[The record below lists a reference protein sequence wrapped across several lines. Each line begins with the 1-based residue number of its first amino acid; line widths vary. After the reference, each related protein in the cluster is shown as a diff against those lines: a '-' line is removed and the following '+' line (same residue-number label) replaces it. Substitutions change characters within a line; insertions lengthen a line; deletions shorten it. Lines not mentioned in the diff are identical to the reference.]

1 VNYSDVIHLRHRAD
15 NRAAWREPRYGKGQR
30 GRIGYVTTTRPDAPG
45 TSGTRPGTSPA
56 VTAVEALLARAA
68 EVEPLI
74 SSICTTNPAALD
86 DAHRLDAELTAG
98 HRRGP
103 LHGVP
108 VLVKDNI
115 DTAGLATT
123 AGSLALAD
131 VPPPA
136 ADAPLVAR
144 LREAGCVILGKSNL
158 SEWANFR
165 GHTSSS
171 GWSGYGGLTRNPYAL
186 NRSAG
191 GSSSGSGA
199 ALAARLAPL
208 AVGTET
214 NGSIVC
220 PAALNG
226 VVGIKPSVGL
236 VPQQGIV
243 PISHSQD
250 TAGPMALTVREA
262 AQLLTVLAGGAT
274 DYAARCD
281 GADLTGVRIGVPRGT
296 AFWGTQAGLDAVTE
310 QSLELLS
317 RAGATLVDPVTLPE
331 TSYADQLVVLCH
343 ELKAGMASYLS
354 NRAGAPRTLADLIAF
369 NNDHAESELTHFG
382 QELFERSE
390 ATRGLAAAEYVA
402 ARLACLDAGRNG
414 IDRALRE
421 HELDAL
427 VMPGYP
433 PAWTIDLVNGDQ
445 VNGGNCSMHA
455 ALAGYP
461 LVSVPSGM
469 VAGLPVAITFS
480 GGYHTD
486 GTLIRL
492 AHAFELARSSSYGPM
507 PEPEFTQWS

>member
-1 VNYSDVIHLRHRAD
+1 MS
-15 NRAAWREPRYGKGQR
+15 
-30 GRIGYVTTTRPDAPG
+30 TTRPAAP
-45 TSGTRPGTSPA
+45 RAGTSPSVA
-56 VTAVEALLARAA
+56 AVEALQARAA
-68 EVEPLI
+68 EIDPLI
-74 SSICTTNPAALD
+74 RSICTPNPDAAA
-86 DAHRLDAELTAG
+86 DAARLDAELADG
-98 HRRGP
+98 RRRGP

-108 VLVKDNI
+108 VLVKDNV

-136 ADAPLVAR
+136 RDAPIVAR
-144 LREAGCVILGKSNL
+144 LRAAGCVVLGKTNL

-165 GHTSSS
+165 GATSSS

-199 ALAARLAPL
+199 AVAAGLARI

-250 TAGPMALTVREA
+250 TAGPMAATVREA
-262 AQLLTVLAGGAT
+262 AELLTVLAGDGS
-274 DYAARCD
+274 DYAAHCD
-281 GADLTGVRIGVPRGT
+281 GTDLSGLRIGVPRGT
-296 AFWGTQAGLDAVTE
+296 MFWGSQPGLDATTE

-317 RAGATLVDPVTLPE
+317 AAGATLVDPVELTDT
-331 TSYADQLVVLCH
+331 TSYEDQLVVLYH
-343 ELKAGMASYLS
+343 ELKIGMASYLAT
-354 NRAGAPRTLADLIAF
+354 RAGAPASLADVIAF
-369 NNDHAESELTHFG
+369 NREHAGTELLHFG

-390 ATRGLAAAEYVA
+390 ATNGLAAPEYVA
-402 ARLACLDAGRNG
+402 ARLACLNAGRRG
-414 IDRALRE
+414 IDEVMRK

-461 LVSVPSGM
+461 LLSVPSGT
-469 VAGLPVAITFS
+469 VAGLPVSITFG
-480 GGYHTD
+480 GGYGSD
-486 GTLIRL
+486 GTLVRL
-492 AHAFELARSSSYGPM
+492 AHAFEVGRVSRYGPL
-507 PEPEFTQWS
+507 PEPEYIPWL